1 MSKNLLNLWTLQV
14 LAWDHERV
22 TRMSDKALLRVGIIG
37 AVVAAVCCFTPV
49 LVLLLGAVGLSA
61 AIGWLDYVLW
71 PALVLFLGLTAFA
84 LWKRRSA

>member
-1 MSKNLLNLWTLQV
+1 
-14 LAWDHERV
+14 
-22 TRMSDKALLRVGIIG
+22 MSDKALLRVGIIG